1 MAARSIAPTVPETP
15 PVIHEFGARGAEAE
29 RILNAMTPPRLI
41 AGQLCARFGW
51 RPQGARPAARHDTF
65 PEPEGTEGTPGG
77 ACASRSLR
85 RLAAR
90 QGIDRPASAAKVLP
104 TQRFARDRF
113 AMTTDEERL
122 ALDHVCERLTARFP
136 DISEDVV
143 RATVRE
149 AYDELDGPVRAFVP
163 LLVERESRELLSR
176 VQAEE

>member
-1 MAARSIAPTVPETP
+1 
-15 PVIHEFGARGAEAE
+15 
-29 RILNAMTPPRLI
+29 
-41 AGQLCARFGW
+41 
-51 RPQGARPAARHDTF
+51 
-65 PEPEGTEGTPGG
+65 
-77 ACASRSLR
+77 
-85 RLAAR
+85 
-90 QGIDRPASAAKVLP
+90 
-104 TQRFARDRF
+104 
-113 AMTTDEERL
+113 MTTDEERL